1 MGALQTVTYE
11 DRLKGESYFLWR
23 REKCS
28 VVADFTYGKKVTAE
42 GGGNKLLPMAPPGQ
56 AERSWLWMAAEML
69 TLSMG
74 KKKIKK
80 NCNEKRQPGGDR
92 LETSGSLVS
101 VGRGWREQLGPSTQ
115 AGNLGFVPV

>member
-1 MGALQTVTYE
+1 MQRGS
-11 DRLKGESYFLWR
+11 RFHIRKKGDCR
-23 REKCS
+23 
-28 VVADFTYGKKVTAE
+28 

-69 TLSMG
+69 TLSME
-74 KKKIKK
+74 KKK

-115 AGNLGFVPV
+115 AGNLGFMPL